1 MTHKPQEVVIGSAA
15 MLHMPLKGLCW
26 YVMWRSTGNQ
36 NHVSDRSDWSHSGS
50 QKPNKAAQ
58 IGGSTLQRAAP
69 PVNENTAVIY
79 FQCMSHF
86 ICSNIYFSRSTHKNS
101 MILFDSRSL
110 DTEALFKGHM
120 RTARLS
126 VCLEF
131 SSLVGGW
138 CHLLKIE
145 SGWRAFKDQQHPEC
159 RSPVFHQKTD
169 HVISCNSGTAAGL
182 VLANEL
188 NDRLRV
194 SQVGGNKPELNAV
207 NVILTLILRYWNWCC
222 SDCKAVWFYV
232 RTL

>member
-1 MTHKPQEVVIGSAA
+1 MLCEDQQETKIMWVTGVFEATAAHRNPTKQLRQEAARYREQLLQLIKTLLSFIFSAWVT
-15 MLHMPLKGLCW
+15 L
-26 YVMWRSTGNQ
+26 YVQ
-36 NHVSDRSDWSHSGS
+36 
-50 QKPNKAAQ
+50 
-58 IGGSTLQRAAP
+58 TL
-69 PVNENTAVIY
+69 
-79 FQCMSHF
+79 
-86 ICSNIYFSRSTHKNS
+86 YFSRSTHKNS

-182 VLANEL
+182 VLAKDL

-207 NVILTLILRYWNWCC
+207 NVVLTLILWSWTWCC

-232 RTL
+232 RTQ

>member
-1 MTHKPQEVVIGSAA
+1 
-15 MLHMPLKGLCW
+15 
-26 YVMWRSTGNQ
+26 
-36 NHVSDRSDWSHSGS
+36 
-50 QKPNKAAQ
+50 
-58 IGGSTLQRAAP
+58 
-69 PVNENTAVIY
+69 
-79 FQCMSHF
+79 
-86 ICSNIYFSRSTHKNS
+86 

-110 DTEALFKGHM
+110 DTEALFRGHM

-207 NVILTLILRYWNWCC
+207 NVILTLILWSWTWCC

-232 RTL
+232 RTLEQCVKCYLIKTVVVTGYWRTNSTSFVDPRHFSKQDNHLISYNSADQENHQLHSDWVWQNVCT